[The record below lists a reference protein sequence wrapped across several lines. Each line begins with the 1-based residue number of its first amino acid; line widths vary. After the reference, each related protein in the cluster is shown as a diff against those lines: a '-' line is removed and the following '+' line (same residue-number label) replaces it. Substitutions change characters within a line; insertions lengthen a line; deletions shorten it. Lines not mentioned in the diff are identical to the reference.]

1 MDTELRGEAEWCRHT
16 IEMPAVTREAVKGLA
31 PEIGSIVCRHLKG
44 IGCDGALMGFV
55 KPDPVL
61 PEVGGGAVFPVFSVT
76 VQLSYRSGRIPGL
89 QCLKCDLGCMRQ
101 SVRELLK

>member
-61 PEVGGGAVFPVFSVT
+61 PEVGGGGGLSGVLGHCSTFVSFRTYPGPAVPEV
-76 VQLSYRSGRIPGL
+76 RPGL
-89 QCLKCDLGCMRQ
+89 HASIGPGAA
-101 SVRELLK
+101 